1 MANFDEDIKR
11 IMDDVLKDGT
21 IDKIF
26 REKIVEAFDKAISN
40 SLRSGETYMTIKRR
54 IDAMLIT
61 QIEEYDLAAYI
72 PKLDAVLTE
81 IVNSTA
87 LKENR
92 DILSNFKK
100 LMCEPDKNTI
110 TISELFKAY
119 IDFVAKN
126 MDTYDRKIKYDD
138 DGVASYVPMDVYV
151 DVEYLEDRAW
161 SSFDKAVVKL
171 YVGEDDHEKLNRE
184 IVITRLK
191 DCTSA
196 NWHTE
201 KSYHFD
207 LMSLRNLTDFD
218 ILLIRL
224 ERAYTSISIDNE
236 EDQGVAR
243 PIQKPKATYK

>member
-26 REKIVEAFDKAISN
+26 RERMIEAFDKAISD
-40 SLRSGETYMTIKRR
+40 SLKFGEAYKTINRR

-61 QIEEYDLAAYI
+61 QIEKYDLAAYI

-81 IVNSTA
+81 IVNSTV

-92 DILSNFKK
+92 DILNNFKE

-126 MDTYDRKIKYDD
+126 MDTDGRRIKYD

-151 DVEYLEDRAW
+151 DVEYEDRAW
-161 SSFDKAVVKL
+161 SSFDKAVVKF
-171 YVGEDDHEKLNRE
+171 YVGENDQEKLNRE

-191 DCTSA
+191 DCTSD
-196 NWHTE
+196 NWHIV
-201 KSYHFD
+201 KSYYFN
-207 LMSLRNLTDFD
+207 LMSLHNLTDFD

-224 ERAYTSISIDNE
+224 ERACASISIDVDIDE
-236 EDQGVAR
+236 SVAE
-243 PIQKPKATYK
+243 PVQKPEATYE

>member
-1 MANFDEDIKR
+1 MANYDEDIKR

-26 REKIVEAFDKAISN
+26 RERMVEAFDKAIVD
-40 SLRSGETYMTIKRR
+40 SLKFGEAHKTINRR

-61 QIEEYDLAAYI
+61 HIEKYDLTAYI

-92 DILSNFKK
+92 DILNNFKE
-100 LMCEPDKNTI
+100 LMCEPDKNAI
-110 TISELFKAY
+110 TTSELFKAY

-126 MDTYDRKIKYDD
+126 IDTCGREIEYDD
-138 DGVASYVPMDVYV
+138 DGGVRYVPMDVYV

-171 YVGEDDHEKLNRE
+171 YVGEDDHEELNRE

-191 DCTSA
+191 DCTST
-196 NWHTE
+196 NWHIE
-201 KSYHFD
+201 KLYHFD
-207 LMSLRNLTDFD
+207 LMSLHNLTDFD

-224 ERAYTSISIDNE
+224 ERAYASISIDNK
-236 EDQGVAR
+236 EDQGIAELV
-243 PIQKPKATYK
+243 QKPEATYK